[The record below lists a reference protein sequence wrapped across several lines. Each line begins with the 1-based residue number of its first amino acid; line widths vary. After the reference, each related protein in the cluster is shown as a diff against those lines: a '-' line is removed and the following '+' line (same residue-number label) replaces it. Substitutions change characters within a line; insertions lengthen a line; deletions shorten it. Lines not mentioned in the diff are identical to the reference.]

1 MANHVDC
8 IRPCGQASEALQPP
22 LHYKLA
28 APPASALDPRVTKT
42 EYILREL
49 RFKLWLKPSIV
60 GIAAVGW
67 LSFAYMGA
75 DLLPEKLQFGVK
87 RDILLNLLGI
97 LASTMLTVAT
107 FSVSAMVGAFSAVS
121 TTATPRATKIVMGD
135 SSSQN
140 ALTSFLA
147 AFIYAIVALV
157 ALSILE
163 YGNNGR
169 LLLFLG
175 YVIMVIWVL
184 VSFVRWVDRISN
196 LGRMG
201 DTLEHV
207 EKACEE
213 AFSSKEL
220 AGSLGGAAE
229 EGGDP
234 GGTNVFPDRIGY
246 IQNIDIARLQEIATE
261 LKTRIRV
268 RHRPGAFVDKR
279 DALVSLRDP
288 LPLDDEMI
296 GRIREAFQMGDAR
309 SIEGDPR
316 FGLIVLA
323 EIADRAL
330 SPAVNDPGT
339 AIGVIGIQI
348 RLLEKWSCHRQ
359 ASPEIRYPAVEVP
372 SLDPEDLLDDAF
384 TAISRDGAAM
394 FEVGARL
401 QKCFATLAGLNH
413 AGLREAAFRHSGL
426 ALEQAEKALAT
437 EYHRTAIRKLAAE
450 VIDDPNS
457 APTGTER
464 V

>member
-1 MANHVDC
+1 M
-8 IRPCGQASEALQPP
+8 
-22 LHYKLA
+22 KLA
-28 APPASALDPRVTKT
+28 ATPAGALHPRVTKT

-49 RFKLWLKPSIV
+49 KSKLWLKPSIM

-67 LSFAYMGA
+67 LSFAYMGG

-175 YVIMVIWVL
+175 YVVMVIWVL

-213 AFSSKEL
+213 AFSSEEL
-220 AGSLGGAAE
+220 AGSLGGKPAE
-229 EGGDP
+229 GEAPD
-234 GGTNVFPDRIGY
+234 GTKVFPDRIGY
-246 IQNIDIARLQEIATE
+246 IRNIDVAQLQEIATE
-261 LKTRIRV
+261 LKTGLRV
-268 RHRPGAFVDKR
+268 RHRPGSFLDKR
-279 DALVSLRDP
+279 DPLLSLNDP
-288 LPLDDEMI
+288 LSLDDGMI
-296 GRIREAFQMGDAR
+296 RRIREAFQMGDAR
-309 SIEGDPR
+309 NIEGDPR

-339 AIGVIGIQI
+339 AIGVLGIQI
-348 RLLEKWSCHRQ
+348 RLLEKWSCYRRDT
-359 ASPEIRYPAVEVP
+359 PDIRYPAVEVP
-372 SLDPEDLLDDAF
+372 TLDPEDLLDDAF
-384 TAISRDGAAM
+384 TAISRDGAGM

-401 QKCFATLAGLNH
+401 QKCFATLAGLDH
-413 AGLREAAFRHSGL
+413 PGLRAAALRHSRL
-426 ALEQAEKALAT
+426 ALEQAEKAIAT
-437 EYHRTAIRKLAAE
+437 EDHRSAIRKLA
-450 VIDDPNS
+450 
-457 APTGTER
+457 ER
-464 V
+464 VRALGPGQPD